1 MMSDVLV
8 SRCVCLCPC
17 QSPGHSVRPL
27 LSALRGPENTPFPI
41 GISRHAYRAAMY
53 PRKRVSRSGSQ
64 GAGLWLYLCQGDYQ
78 REAAGRGG
86 GEKHV
91 VYPVMA
97 DTRTGRCN
105 SRRQHT
111 YSKTLEKAHGYPS
124 LPYHHTGEYPRTN
137 ATHHFSF
144 HRGRTP
150 GCFCPVD
157 PDGQSC
163 PGSCRTRILLTEK
176 VLLPPCNIDAV
187 PHTRVIG

>member
-1 MMSDVLV
+1 MCLSVSMPVTRTFSQALAVRPTRAGKYAISNWSLSSRLPSSDV
-8 SRCVCLCPC
+8 P
-17 QSPGHSVRPL
+17 Q
-27 LSALRGPENTPFPI
+27 E
-41 GISRHAYRAAMY
+41 
-53 PRKRVSRSGSQ
+53 
-64 GAGLWLYLCQGDYQ
+64 AGLRERASGFTSAREITKGRRQGG
-78 REAAGRGG
+78 EG

-176 VLLPPCNIDAV
+176 VLLPPCNIDGV
-187 PHTRVIG
+187 PHTRVTG